1 MAERERADIVDG
13 WIKLHRK
20 IWDNPVVT
28 KDPDH
33 LAVWIWLLTNAT
45 HRERDVVYEG
55 KRITLTPGEVVCG
68 RNKIAEETHVSPSKV
83 YRIIKVFK
91 SEQQI
96 EQRTDRQKSVIT
108 IVRWDEYQKSEQQN
122 EQRVNNDRTTTEQR
136 VNTIQECKNVRKK
149 EDYSS
154 LREEAR
160 EKMAP
165 QYRDNLDAI
174 REKIRRA
181 NS

>member
-1 MAERERADIVDG
+1 MDG

-83 YRIIKVFK
+83 YRIIKAFK

-108 IVRWDEYQKSEQQN
+108 IVRWDEYQKSEQQT
-122 EQRVNNDRTTTEQR
+122 EQRVNNDRTTSEQR
-136 VNTIQECKNVRKK
+136 VNTIQERKNDIR
-149 EDYSS
+149 EEHLS
-154 LREEAR
+154 LRDEAR
-160 EKMAP
+160 ANIANDEA
-165 QYRDNLDAI
+165 RARLDAI
-174 REKIRRA
+174 RETIRQNRR
-181 NS
+181 N

>member
-1 MAERERADIVDG
+1 MDG

-45 HRERDVVYEG
+45 HSPRDVVFGG

-68 RNKIAEETHVSPSKV
+68 RKVIAQKTKVCEGKV
-83 YRIIKVFK
+83 YRILQTFK
-91 SEQQI
+91 SEHQI

-108 IVRWDEYQKSEQQN
+108 IVRWDEYQKSEQQT
-122 EQRVNNDRTTTEQR
+122 EQRVNNDRTTSEQR
-136 VNTIQECKNVRKK
+136 VNTIQERKNDIR
-149 EDYSS
+149 EEYSS
-154 LREEAR
+154 LRDEADRFISNDEAR
-160 EKMAP
+160 ARLQE
-165 QYRDNLDAI
+165 I
-174 REKIRRA
+174 RKKIQENRR
-181 NS
+181 N